1 MNERCIIINSK
12 KDEEIGFFGSLVSL
26 LRVGAV
32 DMRIDDGRA
41 VAYELHNNAGCDG
54 AGGAYRHHLHH
65 QAPSNVGTRST
76 SSAKFM
82 THSIAPCTTPSPC
95 LTRW

>member
-32 DMRIDDGRA
+32 DMRIDDDRA
-41 VAYELHNNAGCDG
+41 LAHELHHDAGCDCG
-54 AGGAYRHHLHH
+54 EGEDRHHLHH
-65 QAPSNVGTRST
+65 QAPARLDMAS
-76 SSAKFM
+76 
-82 THSIAPCTTPSPC
+82 
-95 LTRW
+95 

>member
-32 DMRIDDGRA
+32 DMRIDDDRA
-41 VAYELHNNAGCDG
+41 VAHELHDDAGSDG
-54 AGGAYRHHLHH
+54 ARGAYRHHLHH
-65 QAPSNVGTRST
+65 QAPTRLD
-76 SSAKFM
+76 M
-82 THSIAPCTTPSPC
+82 APRLDSCD
-95 LTRW
+95 